1 MMVIEEKAPLVD
13 LEVGHGSGVDDMMVM
28 EEKAPLVDL
37 EVVHGSG
44 VFNATHHQGLKSLE
58 KLFRVSSERDDLF
71 TLLIENHSRIS
82 DLHTSILPP
91 LTTMTYDPLQM
102 WTLLS
107 LVDMALLTRP
117 EDASRASLASHLQKW
132 VQRDGETC
140 VPLRSVFI
148 RPNTGVEVTY
158 DMVPFTAVEGGHILA
173 SLPSHATPDFRVTTT
188 TCFDNVYPESS
199 QVRQAALHAWDTGG
213 DGLLQARVCSRA
225 LQIIAL
231 QLRLFQRGFQDRQTV
246 RDLLLAQGRPETE
259 AAAADEEM
267 LKKTVNVVTTF
278 AGYPGP
284 LPAEGSAGAAVYSVE
299 VMPWLQQ
306 VRRALDQALRAE
318 EGDRQR
324 VLTHKH
330 LAKGRILWRQLLV
343 RGGVTFQKS

>member
-1 MMVIEEKAPLVD
+1 
-13 LEVGHGSGVDDMMVM
+13 
-28 EEKAPLVDL
+28 
-37 EVVHGSG
+37 
-44 VFNATHHQGLKSLE
+44 
-58 KLFRVSSERDDLF
+58 
-71 TLLIENHSRIS
+71 
-82 DLHTSILPP
+82 
-91 LTTMTYDPLQM
+91 MTYDPLQM

-107 LVDMALLTRP
+107 LVDMALLTGP
-117 EDASRASLASHLQKW
+117 MAATRAALASHLHKW
-132 VQRDGETC
+132 VQREGETC

-173 SLPSHATPDFRVTTT
+173 SLPSHVTPDFRVTTT
-188 TCFDNVYPESS
+188 TCFDNVYDEST
-199 QVRQAALHAWDTGG
+199 QVRQATLHAWDTGG

-225 LQIIAL
+225 LQVVAL

-246 RDLLLAQGRPETE
+246 RELLLAQGRPEAE
-259 AAAADEEM
+259 AEAAAAAADEKM
-267 LKKTVNVVTTF
+267 LRKTVNVVTTF

-284 LPAEGSAGAAVYSVE
+284 LPVEGSAVYSVE
-299 VMPWLQQ
+299 VMPWLRQ
-306 VRRALDQALRAE
+306 VRRALEQALRAE
-318 EGDRQR
+318 QGDRQR